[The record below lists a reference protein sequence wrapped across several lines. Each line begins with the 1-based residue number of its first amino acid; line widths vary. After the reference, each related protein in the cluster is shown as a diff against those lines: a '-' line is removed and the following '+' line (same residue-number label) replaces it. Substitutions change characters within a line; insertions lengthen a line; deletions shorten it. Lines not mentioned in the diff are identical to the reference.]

1 MFNLNLS
8 KMKKVVRRIYQN
20 ARAKF
25 AKINNKAVLALGA
38 IMTAPAMAMASGT
51 FDDGIQSATN
61 EITDAASTLSTLC
74 LAIGAVVGLVGA
86 VRIYIKW
93 NNGDQ
98 DVTKAILGWGGAA
111 LFLIASGAIISGFFG
126 VTV

>member
-38 IMTAPAMAMASGT
+38 IMTAPAMAMASSP
-51 FDDGIQSATN
+51 FSDGIQEATN
-61 EITDAASTLSTLC
+61 DITDAAGTLSTLC

-98 DVTKAILGWGGAA
+98 DVTKSILGWGGAA
-111 LFLIASGAIISGFFG
+111 LFLIASGAVIGGFFG
-126 VTV
+126 VSI